1 MALTTKNDADM
12 SDAQMR
18 YAEQLGRVLAE
29 AASLEP
35 LVEEVWVSTHPGGVR
50 LWLITQDVDDHQEY
64 ELHGLADILYERFN
78 RPDFE
83 VFVMN
88 PRHSRGDIHSAIPRR
103 SVQIPLPAR

>member
-1 MALTTKNDADM
+1 
-12 SDAQMR
+12 MR

-64 ELHGLADILYERFN
+64 ELHGLADILYEEQFKPGQN
-78 RPDFE
+78 GSAVLLSPSASLSGLAARPA
-83 VFVMN
+83 
-88 PRHSRGDIHSAIPRR
+88 S
-103 SVQIPLPAR
+103 